1 MPESYSVFVKFR
13 HRRLT
18 LMRRIPTL
26 ANASEFADRI
36 RSLRF
41 HDPESVFIVD
51 DRSGEIVGCGGRI
64 DDGARDRAPAPRSS
78 AARVVPESR
87 PLSYAEEALQQT
99 LTWTRQVQREM
110 PGLRLGDAIEKLES
124 ASADLAQARRL
135 MDAAQEL
142 GADAVETP
150 QAS

>member
-26 ANASEFADRI
+26 ANATEFAERI

-41 HDPESVFIVD
+41 HDPDSVFIVD
-51 DRSGEIVGCGGRI
+51 DRTGEIVDGG
-64 DDGARDRAPAPRSS
+64 AQRSS
-78 AARVVPESR
+78 HDTVTPLSSPRAVPENR
-87 PLSYAEEALQQT
+87 ALSYAEEALQQT
-99 LTWTRQVQREM
+99 LTWTRQAHREL
-110 PGLRLGDAIEKLES
+110 PGLSLGDAIEKLES
-124 ASADLAQARRL
+124 AHAELAQARRL
-135 MDAAQEL
+135 LESAQEL
-142 GADAVETP
+142 SLEDTP